1 MWDRQEID
9 AGIIRENSTLAV
21 SFRYYGEAPEMTFRA
36 SCGCTSVNWNPVT
49 GTVSATVN
57 VSNIPKHL
65 RNQGQ
70 YMLFK
75 TITATYTMNGETKND
90 LLIIKGIVK

>member
-9 AGIIRENSTLAV
+9 AGIIKENSTLAV
-21 SFRYYGEAPEMTFRA
+21 SFRYYGAAPDMTFRA
-36 SCGCTSVNWNPVT
+36 SCGCTSVTWNPVT
-49 GTVSATVN
+49 GMVSATVN

-65 RNQGQ
+65 KNQGQ
-70 YMLFK
+70 FALFK
-75 TITATYTMNGETKND
+75 TITATYTVNGETKND